1 MIVVAII
8 GMLAAIAIPNIAKVR
23 RTAQKQS
30 CIVNLQNID
39 GAKEMWATEM
49 RKADGDAVDETE
61 VNEYIKGKK
70 RPKCPGGGTYTYG
83 NVGEAPTC
91 SLSAAGHT
99 LEAE

>member
-30 CIVNLQNID
+30 CIINLKNID

-49 RKADGDAVDETE
+49 RKADGDAVDESG
-61 VNEYIKGKK
+61 VNEYIKGKT
-70 RPKCPGGGTYTYG
+70 RPSCPGGGTYTYG
-83 NVGEAPTC
+83 NVGEMPTC

-99 LEAE
+99 LQEQ